1 MPDFGFAPATPAAF
15 ACPPFM
21 ANPRSLLP
29 NSVRS
34 YVTKTE
40 LALHELRDR
49 ILTLALAPEQ
59 PIVIDETARLLG
71 ISPIPVREALQ
82 LLAAEGLVSIRPH
95 VGVIV
100 APITRANVVEQF
112 TILEG
117 LESATCRH
125 AITRLTP
132 AAHAGLAATLHE
144 LQETSV
150 TESSDRWF
158 ALNRAFHLG
167 LAALAGLPRVDAE
180 LERAFDHW
188 NRFRR
193 KYFSDAIS
201 HRATEAQAEH
211 WLVLEAARAG
221 VAARVET
228 LLRAHY
234 RIALDHYLALLP
246 GEPADRAG

>member
-1 MPDFGFAPATPAAF
+1 MPDFGFAPAGGAALAGPPA
-15 ACPPFM
+15 M
-21 ANPRSLLP
+21 ANPRSLLT

-59 PIVIDETARLLG
+59 PIVIDETARQLG
-71 ISPIPVREALQ
+71 VSPIPVREALQ

-100 APITRANVVEQF
+100 APITRENVIEQF
-112 TILEG
+112 TVLEG
-117 LESATCRH
+117 LETAASRH
-125 AITRLTP
+125 AVDRLTVE
-132 AAHAGLAATLHE
+132 AHAGLTATLHE
-144 LQETSV
+144 LERTSV
-150 TESSDRWF
+150 TDFSDRWF

-193 KYFSDAIS
+193 KYFSAAIS

-211 WLVLEAARAG
+211 WQILEAARAG
-221 VAARVET
+221 DAARVEA

-234 RIALDHYLALLP
+234 RIALDHYLAVLNE
-246 GEPADRAG
+246 EPSA

>member
-1 MPDFGFAPATPAAF
+1 
-15 ACPPFM
+15 M
-21 ANPRSLLP
+21 ANPRSLLR

-49 ILTLALAPEQ
+49 ILTLTLAPEQ

-95 VGVIV
+95 IGVIV
-100 APITRANVVEQF
+100 APITRENVVEQF
-112 TILEG
+112 TVLEG
-117 LESATCRH
+117 LETAACRH
-125 AITRLTP
+125 AIARLTP
-132 AAHAGLAATLHE
+132 ATHAGLTATLHQLE
-144 LQETSV
+144 NTSV
-150 TESSDRWF
+150 TEAPDRWF
-158 ALNRAFHLG
+158 GLNRAFHLG

-201 HRATEAQAEH
+201 HRAGEAQTEH
-211 WLVLEAARAG
+211 WIILEAARAG
-221 VAARVET
+221 DATRVEA

-246 GEPADRAG
+246 GEAADGLA